1 VTEFDWTEGW
11 DYESWAEHIRS
22 ELIPMIGDST
32 FTMSL
37 VPSGGG
43 YGDIK
48 FAVELGVSI
57 MLDKPIIALVMPG
70 VKVPDHLV
78 RVADRIVEIDFNE
91 PDKTAK
97 AVGAVLKELSEEL
110 GLDKEN

>member
-1 VTEFDWTEGW
+1 MTDWTEGW
-11 DYESWAEHIRS
+11 DYEDWAARIRS
-22 ELIPMIGDST
+22 ELIPMIGKSA

-37 VPSGGG
+37 VPTDGG

-57 MLDKPIIALVMPG
+57 MLDKPIIALVVPG

-78 RVADRIVEIDFNE
+78 RVADRIVEVDFADM
-91 PDKTAK
+91 DKTSK
-97 AVGAVLKELSEEL
+97 SIGIVLKELSEEL
-110 GLDKEN
+110 GLDKED